1 MCILIIVIYLKNA
14 NAIIIILIK
23 TVLISE
29 HNSVQ
34 NFHLSRYQESWY
46 QIIFRKVIIDQLS
59 TAVEHY

>member
-34 NFHLSRYQESWY
+34 NFHLSRYQES
-46 QIIFRKVIIDQLS
+46 
-59 TAVEHY
+59 